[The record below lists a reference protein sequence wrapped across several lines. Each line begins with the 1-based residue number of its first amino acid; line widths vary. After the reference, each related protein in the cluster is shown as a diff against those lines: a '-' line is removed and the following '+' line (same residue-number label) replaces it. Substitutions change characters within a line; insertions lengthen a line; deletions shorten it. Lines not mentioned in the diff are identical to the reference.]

1 MVKSVSAFTAMNAGE
16 LSPLLEAR
24 TDKDFYGVGLKT
36 CQNMIPLTQG
46 PAAMRSGFQ
55 YVKEVKNSANRTA
68 LIRFEFGLTQAYII
82 EVGDLYFRIY
92 KDHAVITETA
102 QNITG
107 ITKANPAVVTYSGS
121 DTYANGDKV
130 LISGVVGMVEV
141 NNREFTVAG
150 LNAGANTFQLS
161 GINSSAF
168 TTYTSGGTVA
178 EIIEVVTPY
187 ALADLFDAN
196 GILQLQFAQSA
207 DTLYIVHPSYAPRK
221 LTRTSHTTWT
231 LSTVTFVNG
240 PFTSPNSDDTSW
252 VYCLS
257 MTGYDP
263 GKTGSIRSNQAI
275 FESGHVG
282 GLFFLEEVFFDQ
294 LSVAPW
300 ESASPSGSV
309 GTQKSQDGNVY
320 AHVTSNGAGAFTGT
334 ISPTHIIGDAWDG
347 VAESGS
353 GGESTKWR
361 YLHSRWGIVRITGYT
376 SSTQVSI
383 EVVTYLPNGLASTS
397 TAVTNCVNNGA
408 GLPRIT
414 HASHGYQTGDYVY
427 VEGVTGTTGA
437 NGSWKI
443 TVVGTNTY
451 DLVGAS
457 FNSAWTG
464 GGTSRR
470 YSTWKWAHGAFSA
483 ARGYPSS
490 CAFYLDRLWLAATTS
505 DPDTVWASEAS
516 SYESFSTRDAN
527 QITAANS
534 ITATLSNADVN
545 KIESLQGSP
554 EGLLVFTAAGEGII
568 RQATTN
574 EPLGPGNVRADPL
587 STYGARDVKP
597 IRVGSSVF
605 FVQRSGK
612 KVREYA
618 PSAEGFVGNDLTVRA
633 EHLTA
638 RYGIVSM
645 DWCQEPD
652 AILWCVRS
660 DGTLLSFTY
669 QKEQNV
675 FAWCRHQL
683 GGYSDSGQSSPP
695 IVESVCQVPSPDGSE
710 NELWL
715 IVRRYIN
722 GGTKRYIEYLK
733 PRWITGNSI
742 EDGFFVDSGL
752 TYDGS
757 AATTI
762 SGLNWLIGQSVTIL
776 ADGKVHPNKTVSSS
790 GTVTLDYSAS
800 TVQIGLGYAGR
811 IQFPRIEAQQ
821 PDGTAQ
827 GRDKLVKKVSA
838 RLFQTN
844 NLKFGPN
851 FTTMGRVNFRTTT
864 HPIDQPVPLMD
875 GDKRFDFNAPPGDS
889 DAYICLENDYPYPF
903 CIVGLYP
910 AVEVSG

>member
-36 CQNMIPLTQG
+36 CSNMIPLTQG

-55 YVKEVKNSANRTA
+55 YVKEVKASANRTA

-82 EVGDLYFRIY
+82 EVGDQYFRFY
-92 KDHAVITETA
+92 KDHGIITETA

-130 LISGVVGMVEV
+130 LITGVVGMVEV
-141 NNREFTVAG
+141 NNREFQVA
-150 LNAGANTFQLS
+150 NVNVGANTFELL
-161 GINSSAF
+161 GVNSSAY

-178 EIIEVVTPY
+178 EIVEIATPY
-187 ALADLFDAN
+187 LQADLFDAN
-196 GILQLQFAQSA
+196 NVLQLQFAQSA

-231 LSTVTFVNG
+231 LSTVTFSGG
-240 PFTSPNSDDTSW
+240 PFATTNSDDTKW
-252 VYCLS
+252 VYVGS
-257 MTGYDP
+257 TSAYDV
-263 GKTGSIRSNQAI
+263 GTSVTVCSNASI

-282 GLFFLEEVFFDQ
+282 GLFFMEEVFFSDGFTSSDILPWQAGGTDGATGQ
-294 LSVAPW
+294 L
-300 ESASPSGSV
+300 
-309 GTQKSQDGNVY
+309 KSNDGNVY
-320 AHVTSNGAGAFTGT
+320 ENIRALAATLGNVA
-334 ISPTHIIGDAWDG
+334 PTHTVGEAWDG
-347 VAESGS
+347 SNPS
-353 GGESTKWR
+353 FRSLWR
-361 YLHSRWGIVRITGYT
+361 YRHSRWCVLEITAYT
-376 SSTQVSI
+376 SATQVTAT
-383 EVVTYLPNGLASTS
+383 VKTFLCHGLSRDPTNI
-397 TAVTNCVNNGA
+397 TNCVNNGA
-408 GLPRIT
+408 GAVRIT
-414 HASHGYQTGDYVY
+414 HPSHFYATNDFVR
-427 VEGVTGTTGA
+427 VENVTGTTGA
-437 NGSWKI
+437 NGDWKI
-443 TVVGTNTY
+443 TYVDANRY
-451 DLVGAS
+451 DLQGS
-457 FNSAWTG
+457 TFNAPWG
-464 GGTSRR
+464 GGGRSRR
-470 YSTWKWAHGAFSA
+470 FATWKWAFGAFSA
-483 ARGYPSS
+483 ARGYPSTV
-490 CAFYLDRLWLAATTS
+490 AFYLDRLWLGATTS

-516 SYESFSTRDAN
+516 SYESFSPRDAN

-534 ITATLSNADVN
+534 ITVALSNSSVN
-545 KIESLQGSP
+545 KIEALQGSP
-554 EGLLVFTAAGEGII
+554 EGLIVFTAAGEGII
-568 RQATTN
+568 RQATAN

-587 STYGARDVKP
+587 STYGARDVQP
-597 IRVGSSVF
+597 IRIGNSVF

-612 KVREYA
+612 KVREFA
-618 PSAEGFVGNDLTVRA
+618 PSSEGFTGNDLTVRA
-633 EHLTA
+633 EHLTS
-638 RYGIVSM
+638 RYGIISM

-652 AILWCVRS
+652 QILWCVRS

-683 GGYSDSGQSSPP
+683 GGYSDSGNTSPP

-710 NELWL
+710 NELWV
-715 IVRRYIN
+715 IVNRYIN

-733 PRWITGNSI
+733 PRWITGTSI

-776 ADGKVHPNKTVSSS
+776 ADGKVHPAKTVSSS
-790 GTVTLDYSAS
+790 GTITLDYSAS
-800 TVQIGLGYAGR
+800 VVQVGLGYSGR

-827 GRDKLVKKVSA
+827 GRDKLVKKVNA

-844 NLKFGPN
+844 NLKFGPSFSN
-851 FTTMGRVNFRTTT
+851 MGRVNFRRTTD
-864 HPIDQPVPLMD
+864 PIDRPVPLMD

>member
-55 YVKEVKNSANRTA
+55 YIKEVKASANRTA

-82 EVGDLYFRIY
+82 EVGDQYFRFY
-92 KDHAVITETA
+92 KDNGIITETA
-102 QNITG
+102 QAITG

-121 DTYANGDKV
+121 DTYANGERV
-130 LISGVVGMVEV
+130 LITGVVGMVEV
-141 NNREFTVAG
+141 NNREFTVANV
-150 LNAGANTFQLS
+150 NAGANTFELS
-161 GINSSAF
+161 GVNSTGF

-178 EIIEVVTPY
+178 EIVEIATPY
-187 ALADLFDAN
+187 LQADLFDAN
-196 GILQLQFAQSA
+196 NVLQLQFAQSA
-207 DTLYIVHPSYAPRK
+207 DTLYIVHPSYEPRK
-221 LTRTSHTTWT
+221 LTRTSHTSWT

-240 PFTSPNSDDTSW
+240 PFSATNSDDTSR
-252 VYCLS
+252 VLLYS
-257 MTGYDP
+257 MSSYYPGGTGAMRAN
-263 GKTGSIRSNQAI
+263 KAI

-282 GLFFLEEVFFDQ
+282 SLFFLEEVYFSD
-294 LSVAPW
+294 LDVTPW
-300 ESASPSGSV
+300 QAAADIGAGLGIQVSH
-309 GTQKSQDGNVY
+309 DGNVY
-320 AHVTSNGAGAFTGT
+320 ERIAATTNINGGIA
-334 ISPTHIIGDAWDG
+334 PTHIIGEAWDS
-347 VAESGS
+347 SG
-353 GGESTKWR
+353 TTNAQKWR
-361 YLHSRWGIVRITGYT
+361 YLHSRWGIVRITGFT
-376 SSTQVSI
+376 SSTVVSVQ
-383 EVVTYLPNGLASTS
+383 VVTYLPNGLVPSS
-397 TAVTNCVNNGA
+397 TAITGCVNNGA
-408 GLPRIT
+408 GAPRIT

-427 VEGVTGTTGA
+427 VENVTGTTGA
-437 NGSWKI
+437 NGSWPI

-451 DLVGAS
+451 DLVGAT
-457 FNSAWTG
+457 FNAPWGG

-470 YSTWKWAHGAFSA
+470 YPTWKWAHGAFSA

-490 CAFYLDRLWLAATTS
+490 GAFYLDRLWLAATTS
-505 DPDTVWASEAS
+505 EPDTVWASEAS
-516 SYESFSTRDAN
+516 SYESFAPRDAN
-527 QITAANS
+527 QITTANS

-568 RQATTN
+568 RQATVN

-587 STYGARDVKP
+587 STYGARDVRP
-597 IRVGSSVF
+597 IRIGSSVF

-612 KVREYA
+612 KVREFA
-618 PSAEGFVGNDLTVRA
+618 PGQDGFTGNDLLVRA

-638 RYGIVSM
+638 RHGIIGM

-652 AILWCVRS
+652 QILWCVRS

-683 GGYSDSGQSSPP
+683 GGYSDSGQTLPP

-710 NELWL
+710 NQLWV
-715 IVRRYIN
+715 IVNRYIN

-733 PRWITGNSI
+733 PRWVTGTSI

-757 AATTI
+757 AVTTI

-776 ADGKVHPNKTVSSS
+776 ADGKVHPSKVVSSS
-790 GTVTLDYSAS
+790 GTITLDYSAS
-800 TVQIGLGYAGR
+800 VVQVGLGYAGR

-827 GRDKLVKKVSA
+827 GRDKLVKKVNA

-844 NLKFGPN
+844 NLKFGPS
-851 FTTMGRVNFRTTT
+851 FSEMGRVNFRKTTD
-864 HPIDQPVPLMD
+864 PIDQPVPLMD

-910 AVEVSG
+910 VVEVSG